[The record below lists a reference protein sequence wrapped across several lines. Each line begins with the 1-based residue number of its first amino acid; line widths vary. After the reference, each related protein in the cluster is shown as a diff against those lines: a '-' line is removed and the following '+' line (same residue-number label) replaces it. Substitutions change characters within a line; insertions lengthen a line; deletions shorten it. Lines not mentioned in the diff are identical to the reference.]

1 MRVRAAVLYA
11 GDDPGTS
18 TSTRDIYAPPQGDR
32 EVVIDKFTI
41 HNTRSTDI
49 VVSVQIGE
57 LIFASVDY
65 YSYVDVVKDRTV
77 PAGGTWNV
85 KQMRGQVLGYGNY
98 NHDESANA
106 MRIRVTDAN
115 LPGVVVR
122 VSGRIFT

>member
-11 GDDPGTS
+11 GDDPGSS
-18 TSTRDIYAPPQGDR
+18 TATRNIYAPSQGDR

-49 VVSVQIGE
+49 VVTMQIGE
-57 LIFASVDY
+57 LFFGATDFYLYADII
-65 YSYVDVVKDRTV
+65 KDRTV

-98 NHDESANA
+98 NHDEPANNL
-106 MRIRVTDAN
+106 RIRVTDAN